1 MDGEHPETDPF
12 FNLAQTELTRLYC
25 LVNRAVSRSPYR
37 GVL

>member
-1 MDGEHPETDPF
+1 MDGENPKTDTF
-12 FNLAQTELTRLYC
+12 FNLAQTELIRLYC